1 MAAAPNGRRR
11 PRARSRAPREA
22 KTKIQTYREH
32 LLPLMEHIHR
42 KKFDKEHKFT
52 KAEINAV
59 NPKKIIKFVKLCV
72 YDDEDADPNVVL
84 PVCYRSNTIK
94 TWKKAWSWFM
104 PNKLRSGTR

>member
-42 KKFDKEHKFT
+42 KKFGKEHKYT
-52 KAEINAV
+52 KAELKAV
-59 NPKKIIKFVKLCV
+59 NPKKIIKFVKLRV
-72 YDDEDADPNVVL
+72 YNDSCRRATAPTPSRL
-84 PVCYRSNTIK
+84 GR
-94 TWKKAWSWFM
+94 
-104 PNKLRSGTR
+104 KLGLGSCQTSLRTGTR